1 MASETSYDPAAV
13 QFEDT
18 PPLMERIPDM
28 TIDELLTYL
37 MEKDQLEDDSPEYL
51 LVNQRFKKLELLA
64 NMKRIK
70 RTLEGS
76 DDEKSGSTKR
86 AKTEFKYTNIIKLE
100 PTATLRQFADW
111 KADMTNL
118 FNGSPSKFCTN
129 SMKLIAAQQ
138 YMADQTKALWRTH
151 LRSASSDDT
160 WDKFL
165 QWAQTVV
172 ARGANFMATIAQ
184 EHHEAHQKENQS
196 PIKFDAY
203 LSSLESVMDE
213 RSQPVQAI
221 DFFTRLSRRLRAR
234 MEMSGRDHLPTTRQ
248 EMVAF
253 AQRVW
258 HGLEQSNITKGKDK
272 DFRLSKDLPAFSS
285 PFRTRV
291 EKNRGHLGPRGR
303 GAQGGPLASR
313 ITHPTRTP
321 KANEFPTGRNNK
333 GETCCFKCG
342 STKHF
347 AKICDGSGPSDAK
360 EPPKDKKPK
369 IQQVKKKQ
377 LDISDSDSDSS
388 EN

>member
-1 MASETSYDPAAV
+1 
-13 QFEDT
+13 
-18 PPLMERIPDM
+18 
-28 TIDELLTYL
+28 
-37 MEKDQLEDDSPEYL
+37 
-51 LVNQRFKKLELLA
+51 
-64 NMKRIK
+64 MKRVK

-76 DDEKSGSTKR
+76 DDERSGSTKR
-86 AKTEFKYTNIIKLE
+86 AKTEFKYTNINKLE

-111 KADMTNL
+111 KADMMNL
-118 FNGSPSKFCTN
+118 FAGSPSKFHTN

-138 YMADQTKALWRTH
+138 YMTDQTKALWRTH
-151 LRSASSDDT
+151 LRSSPSDDT

-165 QWAQTVV
+165 QWAQIAV

-196 PIKFDAY
+196 PVKFDAY

-213 RSQPVQAI
+213 RPQPVRAM

-234 MEMSGRDHLPTTRQ
+234 MEMSGRDQFPTTRQ

-258 HGLEQSNITKGKDK
+258 HGLEQSNITRGKDK
-272 DFRLSKDLPAFSS
+272 DIRFSKDQPVSS
-285 PFRTRV
+285 SSFRNRI
-291 EKNRGHLGPRGR
+291 EKNRGYLGKRGR
-303 GAQGGPLASR
+303 GGRNGPLASR
-313 ITHPTRTP
+313 ITDPTRTS
-321 KANEFPTGRNNK
+321 KAEEFPTGRNDK
-333 GETCCFKCG
+333 GESCCFKCG

-347 AKICDGSGPSDAK
+347 AKTCDGSGPSDAK
-360 EPPKDKKPK
+360 EPQKDKKPK

-377 LDISDSDSDSS
+377 LDDISDSDSDSS